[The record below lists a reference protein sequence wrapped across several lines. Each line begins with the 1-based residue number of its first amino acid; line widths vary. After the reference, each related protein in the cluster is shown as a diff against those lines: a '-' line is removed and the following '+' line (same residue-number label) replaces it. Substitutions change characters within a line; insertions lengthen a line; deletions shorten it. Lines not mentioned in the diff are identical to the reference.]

1 MKEFMIKLESVAD
14 VARFVA
20 IATEAGFPITVTDGE
35 NSSGCSGIMELVCL
49 NLKAPLV
56 AKALCTDEQ
65 FTQLLRKVEP
75 FLTN

>member
-20 IATEAGFPITVTDGE
+20 IATEAGFPITVTDGK
-35 NSSGCSGIMELVCL
+35 NNSGCNGIMELVCL
-49 NLKAPLV
+49 NLKAPLIV
-56 AKALCTDEQ
+56 KARCTDEQ